1 MTIQEEAYRRMSR
14 NVLLGSFLGGLV
26 GATIA
31 LIVLTQSPEEKRRNI
46 AELQKDLVK
55 PVKAKFFELV
65 EHVGDTLKKAIDESA
80 KAATSTS
87 TSTSTNP
94 DTEMD

>member
-1 MTIQEEAYRRMSR
+1 METLNIKEETYKKMSR

-31 LIVLTQSPEEKRRNI
+31 LIVLPQSAEEKKRNI

-55 PVKAKFFELV
+55 PVKVKFFELV
-65 EHVGDTLKKAIDESA
+65 EHIGDTLKKAIDESA
-80 KAATSTS
+80 KAS
-87 TSTSTNP
+87 STNNTP
-94 DTEMD
+94 ENTVENE

>member
-1 MTIQEEAYRRMSR
+1 MTTQEEAYRRMSR

-31 LIVLTQSPEEKRRNI
+31 LIALPQSPEEKRRNI
-46 AELQKDLVK
+46 AELQRDLVK

-80 KAATSTS
+80 KASS
-87 TSTSTNP
+87 GRQS
-94 DTEMD
+94 DDVHDV